1 MAKQLDADLK
11 KLLTKQDAQEA
22 LTEMQMSAAEFER
35 QAGSLSA
42 GDSSACKELTERTQK
57 AVTMISENGER
68 AISTVAQE
76 AKKNCM
82 IPIPAGNTYSKKEVD
97 SISTQRK
104 PAPEQAKKELAEQLW
119 LSYYNQVLFEAGLI
133 TEAERNR
140 MKNKI
145 SALAPSA
152 SNEVGRSIQA

>member
-1 MAKQLDADLK
+1 
-11 KLLTKQDAQEA
+11 
-22 LTEMQMSAAEFER
+22 
-35 QAGSLSA
+35 
-42 GDSSACKELTERTQK
+42 
-57 AVTMISENGER
+57 
-68 AISTVAQE
+68 
-76 AKKNCM
+76 M
-82 IPIPAGNTYSKKEVD
+82 IPIPAGNTYNKKEVD
-97 SISTQRK
+97 SISTQKK
-104 PAPEQAKKELAEQLW
+104 PSPEQAKKELAEQLW

>member
-11 KLLTKQDAQEA
+11 KLLTKQDAQEV
-22 LTEMQMSAAEFER
+22 LTEIQMSAAEFAR

-42 GDSSACKELTERTQK
+42 GYSSACKELTERTQK

-133 TEAERNR
+133 TETERNR

-152 SNEVGRSIQA
+152 SNGADRSIHA

>member
-1 MAKQLDADLK
+1 M
-11 KLLTKQDAQEA
+11 
-22 LTEMQMSAAEFER
+22 
-35 QAGSLSA
+35 G
-42 GDSSACKELTERTQK
+42 
-57 AVTMISENGER
+57 V
-68 AISTVAQE
+68 

-82 IPIPAGNTYSKKEVD
+82 IPISAGNTYNKKEVD

-133 TEAERNR
+133 TETERNR

-152 SNEVGRSIQA
+152 SNGADRRILT